1 METLAIIAYRQPVTR
16 GEIEEIRGVTVSSNV
31 IKQLE
36 DRGWVEVVGHKETVG
51 RPGLYATTRQFLN
64 DLSLTTLQEL
74 PMLDDASAQA
84 ESVAQRVIEFEGDV
98 ANTEVIDVVETTS
111 ASEPDTIET
120 SQSSQADDLD
130 SNKEQ

>member
-1 METLAIIAYRQPVTR
+1 VTR

-31 IKQLE
+31 VKQLE
-36 DRGWVEVVGHKETVG
+36 DRGWIEVVGHKETVG

-84 ESVAQRVIEFEGDV
+84 ESVAQRVMEFEGEVVASPEATSDV
-98 ANTEVIDVVETTS
+98 TDVVDTS
-111 ASEPDTIET
+111 A
-120 SQSSQADDLD
+120 AD
-130 SNKEQ
+130 EQTNNEKTND